1 LCRGPAYNPRMQN
14 PLFSLLGSATM
25 ARATLLLNHVLSSE
39 TVATERLKPHAGRT
53 LQLQWTGWP
62 AFLPAAPVVAFTVT
76 PAGLLEGCFDTP
88 PEAPELR
95 VLIDASNPLRL
106 ATQWLGGERPS
117 VGIEGDAAFATD
129 VNWLIA
135 NLRWDIEDD
144 LAKVVGPSVARPLAQ
159 FGALVGRGF
168 VAAVQALSGLV
179 SRGSAPADGGPR

>member
-1 LCRGPAYNPRMQN
+1 MQN
-14 PLFSLLGSATM
+14 PLFSLLGNATM
-25 ARATLLLNHVLSSE
+25 ARVTLLLNHVLSSE
-39 TVATERLKPHAGRT
+39 AVATERLRPHAGRS

-76 PAGLLEGCFDTP
+76 PAGLLEWCGDVL

-95 VLIDASNPLRL
+95 VLLDASNPLRL

-135 NLRWDIEDD
+135 NLRWDMEDD
-144 LAKVVGPSVARPLAQ
+144 LAQVLGPSVARPLAQ
-159 FGALVGRGF
+159 FGARVGRGF
-168 VAAVQALSGLV
+168 LAAAQALGGLV
-179 SRGSAPADGGPR
+179 SRGPAAADGSPR